1 LTIAIDLVLATRP
14 NASTGIER
22 YALNLFRAMH
32 GRATNVVAFVDE
44 RSTVLDD
51 LQDGSVVK
59 VPGGTRGWLALARTA
74 AWRRV
79 RPRALVCPAFP
90 PSPVLV
96 ATTRVPVYRII
107 HDDFP
112 WTRGEAMNLR
122 GRMLFKHAETRMARR
137 YRDIV
142 APTMLMAESLAA
154 ILRRPVATIGNA
166 PGIDLSTAPAPDR
179 SQPGVIAVGTI
190 EPRKNYAA
198 VLALADALPAPWMV
212 RVVGRSGWGPIAA
225 EWDSELARRPGKL
238 EWHGHAS
245 DIALLALYQHATCF
259 VSMSLAEGFN
269 MPLVEAGS
277 LGLPAVCSDIEIHRR
292 VAPPW
297 ARFVPLSIDAAG
309 LAATVA
315 EAAACPPDAQA
326 VAAYH
331 HQFSWDSIA
340 HTLLARIG

>member
-1 LTIAIDLVLATRP
+1 MTIAIDLVLATRP

-22 YALNLFRAMH
+22 YAINLFRAM
-32 GRATNVVAFVDE
+32 RSQATNVVAFVDD

-51 LQDGSVVK
+51 LQDGSVIK
-59 VPGGTRGWLALARTA
+59 VPGGFRGWLALARTA
-74 AWRRV
+74 AWRQA

-90 PSPVLV
+90 PSPLLI
-96 ATTRVPVYRII
+96 ATTRTPVYRII

-112 WTRGEAMNLR
+112 WTRGQAMNLR
-122 GRMLFKHAETRMARR
+122 GRMLFKHAETRMAPR

-142 APTMLMAESLAA
+142 APTTLMAESLAT

-166 PGIDLSTAPAPDR
+166 PGIDLSTAPAADR

-198 VLALADALPAPWMV
+198 VVAMADALPTPWVV
-212 RVVGRSGWGPIAA
+212 RVVGRSGWGPVAA
-225 EWDSELARRPGKL
+225 EWESQLATRAGKL

-245 DIALLALYQHATCF
+245 DTALLALYQHATCF

-297 ARFVPLSIDAAG
+297 ARFVPLSIDANA
-309 LAATVA
+309 LAQTVA
-315 EAAACPPDAQA
+315 EAAATPPAADA
-326 VAAYH
+326 VAAYR
-331 HQFSWDSIA
+331 HQFSWHGIA
-340 HTLLARIG
+340 QTLLARIG